1 MTVKE
6 NKLKHVT
13 LDGVRIHLK
22 TDENKLWIN
31 SKYVLFLNDTT
42 TFILE
47 SMIDCYYK
55 VSKEKVPEE
64 TVKKMLE
71 KYNVTKEQ
79 AQQDFDA
86 IIGIINSFA
95 RDEIP
100 DNMVGTEVI
109 TNENLTAPNRM
120 DISLTYDC
128 NNECHHC
135 YLKEN
140 KNKDGTLT
148 TEQWK
153 EIIDKLWKIGIPQ
166 IVFTGGEV
174 FLKKDDII
182 ELAEYSK
189 KFVCGI
195 ITNGTLITSE
205 IAKELKRVEL
215 DWIQITL
222 ESATE
227 SIHDEMVGRKGA
239 WKETVQGIKNCI
251 NAEVPTSINTT
262 LTKKNCSELDL
273 SNLIIFCKTLGVE
286 YLSTNAIINSGRG
299 IKAKKDIGVSEK
311 ELSSILKKAKD
322 QAECFGIGFNWFLP
336 TCYKNLNPM
345 DLGFGQRCC
354 SACSVNMM
362 VQPEGSVIPCQSWI
376 HETLGNI
383 ITDDWETIW
392 NHPTAKK
399 LRNYEFNKI
408 ISYAEAS
415 DGMTQSSL
423 EKTKNECIDCE
434 YENLCHGACPLDKI
448 NSESDNNET

>member
-1 MTVKE
+1 
-6 NKLKHVT
+6 
-13 LDGVRIHLK
+13 
-22 TDENKLWIN
+22 
-31 SKYVLFLNDTT
+31 
-42 TFILE
+42 
-47 SMIDCYYK
+47 
-55 VSKEKVPEE
+55 
-64 TVKKMLE
+64 
-71 KYNVTKEQ
+71 
-79 AQQDFDA
+79 
-86 IIGIINSFA
+86 
-95 RDEIP
+95 
-100 DNMVGTEVI
+100 MVGTEVI

-128 NNECHHC
+128 NNKCHHC

-148 TEQWK
+148 TIQWK
-153 EIIDKLWKIGIPQ
+153 EIIDKLWEIGIPQ
-166 IVFTGGEV
+166 LVFTGGEV

-251 NAEVPTSINTT
+251 NAEVPVSINAT
-262 LTKKNCSELDL
+262 LTKKNCSVLDL
-273 SNLIIFCKTLGVE
+273 SNLILFCKNLGIE
-286 YLSTNAIINSGRG
+286 YLSTNAIINAGRG
-299 IKAKKDIGVSEK
+299 VNAKKDIGVSEK
-311 ELSSILKKAKD
+311 ELSIILKKAKD
-322 QAECFGIGFNWFLP
+322 DAESFGINFNWFLP
-336 TCYKNLNPM
+336 TCYKNLNSIE
-345 DLGFGQRCC
+345 LGFGQRCC

-362 VQPEGSVIPCQSWI
+362 VQPDGSVIPCQSWT

-383 ITDDWETIW
+383 LTDDWETIW

-408 ISYAEAS
+408 KIISYAEAS
-415 DGMTQSSL
+415 NGMSQSSL

-434 YENLCHGACPLDKI
+434 YEHLCHGSCPLETI
-448 NSESDNNET
+448 NSD